1 MADSKNHRSKAAGE
15 SLGFLAL
22 LGGILVLVNVL
33 GVVFWGRL
41 DCTEGRLFSLSEG
54 SKKLARS
61 LDDKMDV
68 VVYFTKDLPPP
79 FNAHERYVR
88 DLLEEYAAA
97 SGGRIRIK
105 VVHPDTDEEKEKA
118 EADGA
123 LRVQHQVIQNDSVS
137 VVEGYRSIVLKYLGD
152 KRVITVGQDTSGL
165 EYEITMKMKELV
177 GDKKPI
183 GVVTVGGTL
192 TPSKGLSRLR
202 SLLPVY
208 EIKEVDLSAEV
219 DPKLAALL
227 VVAPQEPFTEE
238 QLKRIDQYVMRGGSL
253 GIFGG
258 GLKVNLEG
266 FMPQAEPT
274 DTGLNTLL
282 AAWGLRLRKGM
293 VADETCQYVPMRTR
307 IGMLPVPYP
316 PIPILSFDERARK
329 HPVLYRLKNATYPFT
344 SSLETVDVPGS
355 KAKVTVLARTTE
367 RSWLIA
373 EGSIPLQPKPPQE
386 WASTIPGG
394 RFDGPHPVL
403 AVVEGTL
410 PSAFAASAV
419 TSSEDG
425 KDKGPLGPSKSEKP
439 ARIFVAGS
447 GLLIHDQFLPDPSQG
462 SPSQL
467 GGGVALALNAIDW
480 LAQDA
485 DLIAIRAKNVEPP
498 ALDVP
503 RAVVQAEQEAISAAK
518 EAEQAVA
525 EGNREK
531 VEQAAAKQKQAIEKR
546 KKAME
551 DWEQRKAVYRWG
563 NTLGIPLLLALFG
576 LLRWQQR
583 KKKRELMRRQDGG
596 PPPRDA
602 ATNGS
607 RKPDAERKAA

>member
-1 MADSKNHRSKAAGE
+1 MADRKNVRTKAAGE

-41 DCTEGRLFSLSEG
+41 DCTERRLFSLSEG

-61 LDDKMDV
+61 LQDKVDV

-97 SGGRIRIK
+97 SGGKIRIK
-105 VVHPDTDEEKEKA
+105 VIHPDTDEEKEKA

-177 GDKKPI
+177 GDKRPI

-192 TPSKGLSRLR
+192 TPSKGLTRLR

-208 EIKEVDLSAEV
+208 DIKEVDLSGEV

-227 VVAPQEPFTEE
+227 IVAPQESFTEE

-258 GLKVNLEG
+258 GLKVNLQG
-266 FMPQAEPT
+266 FLPQAEPT

-282 AAWGLRLRKGM
+282 SAWGLRLRKDM

-329 HPVLYRLKNATYPFT
+329 HPVLYRLKNATFPFP
-344 SSLETVDVPGS
+344 SSLEVVDVPGS
-355 KAKVTVLARTTE
+355 QAKVTVLGRTSE
-367 RSWLIA
+367 HSWRI
-373 EGSIPLQPKPPQE
+373 EDSSIPLQPKPPQQ
-386 WASTIPGG
+386 WASTIRGG

-403 AVVEGTL
+403 AVIEGTL
-410 PSAFAASAV
+410 PSAFAAAAV
-419 TSSEDG
+419 SSSEDG
-425 KDKGPLGPSKSEKP
+425 KNKGPLGPSKSEKP
-439 ARIFVAGS
+439 VRIFVAGS
-447 GLLIHDQFLPDPSQG
+447 GLLLHDQFLPDPSQG
-462 SPSQL
+462 NAAQL
-467 GGGVALALNAIDW
+467 SGGVALALNAIDW

-498 ALDVP
+498 ALEVP
-503 RAVVQAEQEAISAAK
+503 RAVVQAEQEAIAAAK
-518 EAEQAVA
+518 EAEKAVA

-531 VEQAAAKQKQAIEKR
+531 VEKAAAKQKAAIEKR
-546 KKAME
+546 KKALE
-551 DWEQRKAVYRWG
+551 DWEKRKALYRWG

-576 LLRWQQR
+576 VFRWQQR
-583 KKKRELMRRQDGG
+583 KKKREQMRRRGG
-596 PPPRDA
+596 SPPPGHA
-602 ATNGS
+602 AERGARPS
-607 RKPDAERKAA
+607 ASGRKAA